1 MMIERVENRSRRER
15 RQVRICR
22 CRAVSSLRTAAS
34 TIPVLKPVQHR
45 HLEVRQAPT
54 LAERQKRAAGRDGD
68 DRDPRHAVDQLRVDD
83 DQRAVG
89 SRNWASSTPDLAFGG
104 RVALVF
110 ASLSYSETIAQ
121 AGSRWIRRSPSRTS
135 CGSVNAR
142 SWAGRPNLSGRP
154 RCLSG
159 TSDRFHLNKSDVKSI
174 FL

>member
-22 CRAVSSLRTAAS
+22 CRVVSSLRTAAL

-89 SRNWASSTPDLAFGG
+89 
-104 RVALVF
+104 
-110 ASLSYSETIAQ
+110 
-121 AGSRWIRRSPSRTS
+121 
-135 CGSVNAR
+135 
-142 SWAGRPNLSGRP
+142 
-154 RCLSG
+154 
-159 TSDRFHLNKSDVKSI
+159 
-174 FL
+174 